1 MNRHTHPHVFSLPQH
16 AQNPQVF
23 VDVETIEMRDVDDKG
38 GESNLNADPSL
49 DSVHHQEGYKRSFVD
64 IA

>member
-1 MNRHTHPHVFSLPQH
+1 MYFLSSQH